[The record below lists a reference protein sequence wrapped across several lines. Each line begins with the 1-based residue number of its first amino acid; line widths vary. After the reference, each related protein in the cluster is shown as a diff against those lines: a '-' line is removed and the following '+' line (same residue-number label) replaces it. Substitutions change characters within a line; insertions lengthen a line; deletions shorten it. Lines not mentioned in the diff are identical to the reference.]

1 MIIYIEMTILKLNL
15 NIFRITFQGSKFF
28 SGCKITLKFDKIK
41 KITYNRILFLS
52 FKILKI
58 VTVHN

>member
-1 MIIYIEMTILKLNL
+1 MTILKLNL